1 MKILTAPSLF
11 AADLANIESEVRRTE
26 QSGADLIHFD
36 IMDGVYVPN
45 MSFGFDMLK
54 AVRGLTKL
62 PIDAHMMTVNPGK
75 YIERLSEVGADIV
88 TVHTD
93 IASTEEIKA
102 ILEEINSHGMMAGL
116 ALKPKVE
123 AEEVLPYLDC
133 VDMILVMTVEPGFS
147 GQKFMDMSEKI
158 AKIKEYIGERGI
170 SIEVDGGIKEQTAP
184 VCAAA
189 GANVFVIGSAAYSAP
204 SMKEAVGSVKAA
216 AEAVFPG

>member
-1 MKILTAPSLF
+1 MKVLTAPSLF
-11 AADLANIESEVRRTE
+11 AADLANIESEVKRTE

-54 AVRGLTKL
+54 CVRKLTKL
-62 PIDAHMMTVNPGK
+62 PIDAHMMTVNPEK
-75 YIERLSEVGADIV
+75 YIERLSQAGADIV

-93 IASTEEIKA
+93 IAPEEKIKEM
-102 ILEEINSHGMMAGL
+102 LEEINSYGMMAGL
-116 ALKPKVE
+116 ALKPKVP

-158 AKIKEYIGERGI
+158 AKIKEYIGAREI

-204 SMKEAVGSVKAA
+204 SMKEAVSGVKAA